1 MYLLL
6 LYIFSQIFYVQ
17 ADSSYSKLCYGGK
30 VEHLPMGCEEV
41 IGYPLV
47 IEDFH
52 YELTRDTVAGR
63 KLASIKRVNNGII
76 LRKNYFTQFSVMR
89 SLQYLAASPS
99 DGPLLKFEHN
109 PFVSSFEFAD
119 LRIINGTMPLV
130 SFWNDNFPIQM
141 RKNSTAFQNFRDF
154 LDTAGH
160 HIDPCSPDYFDLR
173 IGEESMH
180 LRSTAH
186 INHYGISEVPSNH
199 WHLVIAGSLG
209 ALALVI
215 IIDTMWYA
223 GFQRWWE
230 DRLFELELEKETKEY
245 RESIQKWE
253 MTEFQRKVKE
263 RVEEQEED
271 LREMAGKEAPN
282 IKMYGK
288 EIWNDILD
296 MGA

>member
-1 MYLLL
+1 
-6 LYIFSQIFYVQ
+6 
-17 ADSSYSKLCYGGK
+17 
-30 VEHLPMGCEEV
+30 MGCEEV

-52 YELTRDTVAGR
+52 YELTRQNAIGR

-76 LRKNYFTQFSVMR
+76 IRKNYFTQFSVMR

-99 DGPLLKFEHN
+99 DGPLLKFENN
-109 PFVSSFEFAD
+109 PFLRSFEFAD

-173 IGEESMH
+173 IGEEK
-180 LRSTAH
+180 
-186 INHYGISEVPSNH
+186 VPSNH

-230 DRLFELELEKETKEY
+230 DRLFELELEKETEEY

-253 MTEFQRKVKE
+253 MREFQRKVKE
-263 RVEEQEED
+263 QVKEQENEVMRQEYS
-271 LREMAGKEAPN
+271 REMAGKEAPN